1 MKDLSDILAVYN
13 YSLRELDEEDP
24 IWFQTLLESKPKNI
38 VLLVATVGN
47 KVAGFLLGYLN
58 KKESYIEALAV
69 HPRYRGLGLGS
80 SLLKA
85 FENKAKGAG
94 TKKIE
99 LSVKSGN
106 INALGFYLKQ
116 KYSIKGVVLLLSLD
130 LNKVKF
136 LQNTEFKVRLIDS
149 DKAAKLRARIK
160 AKPSVWWSLITEEAD
175 SQIYSKIRNEKIL
188 AVYKKRK
195 FKGLME
201 FEPDTITVIDYLALP
216 YQCPREALSALL
228 EGLKICSHKWKIKSI
243 VIPVDSTK
251 EAFIST
257 LINTGFKVTGIEYR
271 LVKRLK

>member
-38 VLLVATVGN
+38 VLLVATVSN

-58 KKESYIEALAV
+58 KKESYVEAIAV

-80 SLLKA
+80 RLLKT
-85 FENKAKGAG
+85 FEKRAKEVGAE
-94 TKKIE
+94 KVE

-106 INALGFYLKQ
+106 TSALGFYLKQ

-136 LQNTEFKVRLIDS
+136 SRNTEFKVKLINS
-149 DKAAKLRARIK
+149 SRALKLHAKIK

-175 SQIYSKIRNEKIL
+175 SQIYSKIKNEKIL
-188 AVYKKRK
+188 AVYKRRK

-201 FEPDTITVIDYLALP
+201 FEPDTVTVVDYLALP
-216 YQCPREALSALL
+216 YQYPKEALSALL
-228 EGLKICSHKWKIKSI
+228 EGLKICSCRWKIRSI
-243 VIPVDSTK
+243 VIPVDATK
-251 EAFIST
+251 QAFIST
-257 LINTGFKVTGIEYR
+257 LISTGFKVIGLEYR
-271 LVKRLK
+271 LIKKLK